1 MFRIHTLYF
10 LALFTQWWWA
20 TLTASRLNC
29 ISNTSIQIIQ
39 LTKMFW
45 KWIWCI
51 VTNMVLFF
59 SFFLKPFSIHPKIHQ
74 KINKIRTFTKFD
86 SPKNNKLK
94 NCGTSGSQ
102 TTALNTIPEKG
113 RSFLAPS
120 GPPPTRPKSTMNLS
134 HRETVKLRER
144 TTPRKPRPASVAGS
158 TPAFSPNVKKSADSR
173 SKSTDRL
180 PRPRGRVTQFIVD

>member
-1 MFRIHTLYF
+1 
-10 LALFTQWWWA
+10 
-20 TLTASRLNC
+20 
-29 ISNTSIQIIQ
+29 
-39 LTKMFW
+39 MFW

-51 VTNMVLFF
+51 VTNIVLFFF
-59 SFFLKPFSIHPKIHQ
+59 SFFLKPLNPPKNSPKNK
-74 KINKIRTFTKFD
+74 KICTFTKFD
-86 SPKNNKLK
+86 PPNNKKLK
-94 NCGTSGSQ
+94 TCGTSGSQ

-134 HRETVKLRER
+134 HREPVKLRER

-180 PRPRGRVTQFIVD
+180 SRPRGRVT